1 MDKINP
7 QQIGSLIKQSRIN
20 KGYTQQQVATMA
32 KLSLRSI
39 QRIEKGEV
47 MPRQYSLDMLA
58 TQLEFTPLAFE
69 KASKIQPM
77 PVAIACPANN
87 SQKLILSVGTG
98 IILILL
104 TAAYIAQA
112 GKFPETNFE
121 AFLLGTFV
129 ISVYLVALWYIWK

>member
-1 MDKINP
+1 
-7 QQIGSLIKQSRIN
+7 
-20 KGYTQQQVATMA
+20 MA

-58 TQLEFTPLAFE
+58 SQLEFTPLAFE
-69 KASKIQPM
+69 KASKTQPI
-77 PVAIACPANN
+77 PVAIAYPANN

-104 TAAYIAQA
+104 AAAYIAQA

-129 ISVYLVALWYIWK
+129 ISVYLVALWNIWK